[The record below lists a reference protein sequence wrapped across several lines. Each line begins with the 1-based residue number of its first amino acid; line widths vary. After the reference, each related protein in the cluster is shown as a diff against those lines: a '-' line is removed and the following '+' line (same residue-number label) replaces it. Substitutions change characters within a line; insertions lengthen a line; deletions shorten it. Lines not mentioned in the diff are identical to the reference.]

1 MMHRMRRTTT
11 ATALTRVAVVL
22 VLFAAVGAGCSTNQD
37 STTLLVSVAASLE
50 SALQEIASEFED
62 RVPDVVVDINSGGSN
77 ILAAQII
84 EGAPVDVFAS
94 ANIAAMED
102 VLYWHAATRPVQTFA
117 LNTVAIAVPPGNPG
131 SVSGLEDFGNEDL
144 FIGLCL
150 PAVPCGS
157 YARESLASAGVVAS
171 VDTEEPNVRSLML
184 KIESGEIDAGIVYE
198 SDVIAAA
205 GSVES
210 IPIPNEHNVDVR
222 YPIAVVSVDESGLA
236 AAFVAFVVSDDGRE
250 ILASYGFE
258 LP

>member
-1 MMHRMRRTTT
+1 MHRARPT
-11 ATALTRVAVVL
+11 ATVTGFARVAVVIGL
-22 VLFAAVGAGCSTNQD
+22 CAAVVAGCSSNQD
-37 STTLLVSVAASLE
+37 ESTLLVSIAGSLQPAFE
-50 SALQEIASEFED
+50 AIATEFEAQ
-62 RVPDVVVDINSGGSN
+62 VPGVVIDINSGGSN
-77 ILAAQII
+77 TLAAQII

-94 ANIAAMED
+94 ANLESMEE
-102 VLYWHAATRPVQTFA
+102 VLYWQTNTGPVQTFA
-117 LNTVAIAVPPGNPG
+117 LNTVTIAVPPDNPG
-131 SVSGLEDFGNEDL
+131 GVSGLPDFASEDL

-184 KIESGEIDAGIVYE
+184 KIETGEIDAGIVYT

-205 GSVES
+205 GSVVS
-210 IPIPNEHNVDVR
+210 IPIPAQHNVDVR
-222 YPIAVVSVDESGLA
+222 YLIAVVSADESGLA
-236 AAFVAFVVSDDGRE
+236 ASFVAFVMSDDGRE

>member
-1 MMHRMRRTTT
+1 MHRTRRTTK
-11 ATALTRVAVVL
+11 ATTPARLAVVL
-22 VLFAAVGAGCSTNQD
+22 VLCAVIGVGCSTDQ
-37 STTLLVSVAASLE
+37 STTTLLVSVAASLE
-50 SALQEIASEFED
+50 SAFQEMASDFEAQ
-62 RVPDVVVDINSGGSN
+62 VPNVTVDINSGGSN

-102 VLYWHAATRPVQTFA
+102 VLYWHTATQPIQTFA
-117 LNTVAIAVPPGNPG
+117 LNTIVIAVPPGNPG

-184 KIESGEIDAGIVYE
+184 KIESGEIDAGIVYV
-198 SDVIAAA
+198 SDVV
-205 GSVES
+205 GSVGSVDS
-210 IPIPNEHNVDVR
+210 IPVPDEHNVEAR
-222 YPIAVVSVDESGLA
+222 YPIAVVSMDESGMA
-236 AAFVAFVVSDDGRE
+236 AAFVAFVMSDDGRE